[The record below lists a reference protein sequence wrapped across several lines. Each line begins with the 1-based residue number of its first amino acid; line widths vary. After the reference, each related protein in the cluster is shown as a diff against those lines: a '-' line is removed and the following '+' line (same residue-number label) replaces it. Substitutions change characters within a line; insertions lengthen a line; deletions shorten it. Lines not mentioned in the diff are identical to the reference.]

1 MTMNKK
7 RRRRGRR
14 RMSYWAND
22 KIRASFGVTL
32 VYLLRYRVP
41 LLDIY
46 RSWHLEWFSWRI
58 HSVVSNHRRIL
69 LLRKDS
75 QAWIAPGKTSKTIH
89 NGKYIYYYLA
99 QKVYAWLC
107 DCQIQFNHICNL
119 FFFSILK
126 LTFWKVR
133 MKVFVTICWHCNGV
147 RHGKDALDTTCTW
160 FSQATS
166 SHWDSIR
173 EKKEEEQNCPCFI
186 PYQCRQVCTIWIPCF
201 NVFEFH

>member
-119 FFFSILK
+119 FFFPS
-126 LTFWKVR
+126 WS
-133 MKVFVTICWHCNGV
+133 WHFGRLGWRYLWQSADIAMV
-147 RHGKDALDTTCTW
+147 WGMVKMR
-160 FSQATS
+160 
-166 SHWDSIR
+166 
-173 EKKEEEQNCPCFI
+173 
-186 PYQCRQVCTIWIPCF
+186 
-201 NVFEFH
+201 